1 MTSCLAAETRQH
13 EARVTDQAPQ
23 PVRGGGLGRQIH
35 RPGREATGGQTDWN
49 RGKGTF
55 VRKSEAQR
63 AIDEAYEIATTPDTL
78 GEYFAT
84 WIERPQGPSGPTRP
98 TSTGSPASP
107 T

>member
-1 MTSCLAAETRQH
+1 MRRESPTKRRNPSGEVVWV
-13 EARVTDQAPQ
+13 ARYT
-23 PVRGGGLGRQIH
+23 GRDGK
-35 RPGREATGGQTDWN
+35 RRVAKPSWN

-63 AIDEAYEIATTPDTL
+63 AIDEAYEIAATPDTL

-84 WIERPQGPSGPTRP
+84 WIERHPRSERRTRP

-107 T
+107 TSRSRAPP